1 LSHDSMGGSRALDSG
16 EPQGRISMV
25 IPVPHLVVH
34 PQDTAQF
41 PIGMAETAI
50 CNPIYAGIP
59 PYPPL
64 VSDEEWIAAARRV
77 IEQEGP
83 ERFLTNM
90 LYLLRVAMLYVM
102 DTDKKTGDPEYH
114 TTH

>member
-1 LSHDSMGGSRALDSG
+1 
-16 EPQGRISMV
+16 MV
-25 IPVPHLVVH
+25 IPVSHVVVL
-34 PQDTAQF
+34 PQGTAQF
-41 PIGMAETAI
+41 PLGMAEAAI

-77 IEQEGP
+77 IEQEGI
-83 ERFLTNM
+83 EQFLANM
-90 LYLLRVAMLYVM
+90 LYLLRLAMLFALE
-102 DTDKKTGDPEYH
+102 TDREDGDPENH

>member
-1 LSHDSMGGSRALDSG
+1 MRGFRVLDSHKA
-16 EPQGRISMV
+16 ERRISMV
-25 IPVPHLVVH
+25 IPAPHGLIRTQGPELLLV
-34 PQDTAQF
+34 
-41 PIGMAETAI
+41 GMAEAAI

-77 IEQEGP
+77 IEQDGI
-83 ERFLTNM
+83 ERFLANM
-90 LYLLRVAMLYVM
+90 LYLLRVAMLFALES
-102 DTDKKTGDPEYH
+102 DREAGDPESH

>member
-1 LSHDSMGGSRALDSG
+1 MVFPI
-16 EPQGRISMV
+16 PQ
-25 IPVPHLVVH
+25 VVVL

-41 PIGMAETAI
+41 PIGMAEAAI

-64 VSDEEWIAAARRV
+64 VSDEDWIVAARRV
-77 IEQEGP
+77 IEQEGI
-83 ERFLTNM
+83 EQFLANM
-90 LYLLRVAMLYVM
+90 LYLLRLAMSFALE
-102 DTDKKTGDPEYH
+102 TDREKGDPEYH

>member
-1 LSHDSMGGSRALDSG
+1 
-16 EPQGRISMV
+16 MV
-25 IPVPHLVVH
+25 IPVPHVVVL
-34 PQDTAQF
+34 PQGTAQF
-41 PIGMAETAI
+41 PIGMAEAVI

-77 IEQEGP
+77 IEQEGV
-83 ERFLTNM
+83 EQFLANM
-90 LYLLRVAMLYVM
+90 LYLLRLAMLFALE
-102 DTDKKTGDPEYH
+102 TDGEKGDPEHH

>member
-1 LSHDSMGGSRALDSG
+1 
-16 EPQGRISMV
+16 MV
-25 IPVPHLVVH
+25 IPVPHVLVL
-34 PQDTAQF
+34 PQGTAQF
-41 PIGMAETAI
+41 PIGMAEAAI

-77 IEQEGP
+77 IEQEGI
-83 ERFLTNM
+83 EQFLANM
-90 LYLLRVAMLYVM
+90 LYLLRLAMLFALE
-102 DTDKKTGDPEYH
+102 TDRSNGDPEYH